1 MLGNT
6 PYNHSEEGHGWGSG
20 MRRNSAL
27 LGRKGGGTELG
38 WDQAGEE
45 VQI

>member
-6 PYNHSEEGHGWGSG
+6 PHNHSEEGHVWDSG

-27 LGRKGGGTELG
+27 WGQEGGGTELG

-45 VQI
+45 VQR